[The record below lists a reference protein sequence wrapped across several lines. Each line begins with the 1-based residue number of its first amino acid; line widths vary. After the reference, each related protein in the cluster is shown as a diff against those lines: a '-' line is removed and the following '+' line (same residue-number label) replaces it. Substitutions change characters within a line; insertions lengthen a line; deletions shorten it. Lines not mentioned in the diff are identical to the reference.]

1 MSIWPTYFNFGQRF
15 QPFYD
20 LTCLISNTTFTEPS
34 RRVIEVIDLH
44 SHVVPLAIPFIDRLT
59 GSDSRWLRFAEGGR
73 GGSGDVLRQGA
84 VFRRV
89 QSVSWDFDA
98 RRDEL
103 ERQGVTRQML
113 SAMPELIAQWAD
125 ANDASDFDRCFNDWL
140 AKVVVEHRGFFRG
153 LGLVPA
159 QAPEQAT
166 KLLAEIDAAGLD
178 GVLLPSHPVS
188 GPLHTEPW
196 DGFLE
201 EAARRGLLILVHA
214 IAPPKRGD
222 GLHPRAANGVVFP
235 NAIGEAAAGLIAAG
249 TMARHP
255 SLKLLLS
262 HGGGS
267 LASLLPRISY
277 LRAETPE
284 LQDIMPDEPITYAR
298 RMWFDALVY
307 DAGLLRQLAD
317 AVGMDRIVHGT
328 DYPFMREPL
337 AYLDHA
343 ELADGAREA
352 IDRFNPARLLTEL
365 DHRRNRTQ

>member
-1 MSIWPTYFNFGQRF
+1 M
-15 QPFYD
+15 
-20 LTCLISNTTFTEPS
+20 
-34 RRVIEVIDLH
+34 IDLH
-44 SHVVPLAIPFIDRLT
+44 SHVVPTGIPFIERLAD
-59 GSDSRWLRFAEGGR
+59 SDSRWLRFADGAR
-73 GGSGDVLRQGA
+73 GSTGDVLRQGT

-89 QSVSWDFDA
+89 RSVSWDLGE
-98 RRDEL
+98 RREEL
-103 ERQGVTRQML
+103 EGQGVTRQML

-125 ANDASDFDRCFNDWL
+125 ADDAAAFHRCFNDWL
-140 AKVVVEHRGFFRG
+140 ADAVVERRGFFRG

-188 GPLHTEPW
+188 GPLHAAPW
-196 DGFLE
+196 DGFLD

-214 IAPPKRGD
+214 VTPPKRGD

-284 LQDIMPDEPITYAR
+284 LQEIMPDEPVTYAR
-298 RMWFDALVY
+298 RMWFDPLVY

-328 DYPFMREPL
+328 DYPFMRAPL
-337 AYLDHA
+337 AYLDGA
-343 ELADGAREA
+343 GLADGARPA

-365 DHRRNRTQ
+365 DQRKNKARQ